1 MRAVG
6 GTNSVIDI
14 HTIAHSV
21 VASVIASA
29 ARIGAYL
36 VGGAAI
42 LLMMT
47 LWLAVLWCCRLLC
60 RGQRAHRDAP
70 LAS

>member
-1 MRAVG
+1 
-6 GTNSVIDI
+6 VIDY

-21 VASVIASA
+21 VASLLAAA
-29 ARIGAYL
+29 ARAVGFV

-47 LWLAVLWCCRLLC
+47 LWLAVLWCCRLFD
-60 RGQRAHRDAP
+60 RDPRADRHAP
-70 LAS
+70 LAG